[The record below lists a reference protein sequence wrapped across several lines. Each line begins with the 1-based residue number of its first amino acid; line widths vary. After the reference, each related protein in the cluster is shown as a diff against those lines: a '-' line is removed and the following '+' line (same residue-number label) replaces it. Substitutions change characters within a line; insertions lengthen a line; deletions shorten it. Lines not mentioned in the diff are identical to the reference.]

1 MDIKRFFRSASDSIL
16 SFLYP
21 ARCPRCDRVLP
32 FGREKGQMLCEHCQ
46 VDLPYVKEPFCMRC
60 GRQLAKE
67 DEQFCTQCRKWH
79 HPFESGRSLFVY
91 DEDMKKM
98 MYRFKYSNRR
108 EYAEFFA
115 ETVKR
120 KRMEWLDLARPGLIL
135 PVPMFQKKQKKRGYN
150 QAEDLAKAMSLRLG
164 IPMEPDILVRAKDT
178 APLKGQTKQEREKNL
193 KDVFSV
199 DVRRLIPILE
209 RNEPLRFLIVDDIFT
224 TGSTADGVS
233 KALTSAVLD
242 LCGEKPKIYIFSVCI
257 GADT

>member
-1 MDIKRFFRSASDSIL
+1 
-16 SFLYP
+16 
-21 ARCPRCDRVLP
+21 
-32 FGREKGQMLCEHCQ
+32 
-46 VDLPYVKEPFCMRC
+46 
-60 GRQLAKE
+60 
-67 DEQFCTQCRKWH
+67 
-79 HPFESGRSLFVY
+79 
-91 DEDMKKM
+91 
-98 MYRFKYSNRR
+98 
-108 EYAEFFA
+108 
-115 ETVKR
+115 
-120 KRMEWLDLARPGLIL
+120 
-135 PVPMFQKKQKKRGYN
+135 MFQKKQKKRGYN

-164 IPMEPDILVRAKDT
+164 IPMESDILVRAKDT

>member
-1 MDIKRFFRSASDSIL
+1 
-16 SFLYP
+16 
-21 ARCPRCDRVLP
+21 
-32 FGREKGQMLCEHCQ
+32 
-46 VDLPYVKEPFCMRC
+46 
-60 GRQLAKE
+60 
-67 DEQFCTQCRKWH
+67 
-79 HPFESGRSLFVY
+79 
-91 DEDMKKM
+91 M

-115 ETVKR
+115 ETVKK

-164 IPMEPDILVRAKDT
+164 IPMEPDVLVRAKDT
-178 APLKGQTKQEREKNL
+178 APLKGQT
-193 KDVFSV
+193 
-199 DVRRLIPILE
+199 ILE